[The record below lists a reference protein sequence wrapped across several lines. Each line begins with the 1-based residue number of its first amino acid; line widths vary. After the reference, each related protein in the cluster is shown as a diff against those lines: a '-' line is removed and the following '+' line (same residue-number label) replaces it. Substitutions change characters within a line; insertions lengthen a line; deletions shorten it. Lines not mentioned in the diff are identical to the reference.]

1 MPPKKSTPVNDRT
14 QQALH
19 QFEYGNPAWQSNS
32 LVGSRRRV
40 FAGEANYT
48 WKFRNSRAG
57 ITRENLK
64 KEVVQGYHGFFN
76 RSARDSENSKTK
88 IKSIAAS
95 EGANLRNSWVKYVK
109 KCGEAFLQRF
119 KISKGY
125 PAILA
130 DPVTQLMYN
139 AVNSSKNN
147 SNQHT
152 ADPFPPKYYP
162 FVNLTD
168 VVAEFEK
175 NDEEFELVRNRN
187 SVDIMSF
194 NPFDTMEGIPNP
206 FRDGIIER
214 YENAS
219 PDEKVNDD
227 DDDDDKIYGRR
238 GRVTTDLTS
247 IEYQIYDPEPK
258 NLKRLP
264 RSASVICPDLKVGR
278 KKDTNIQNAQVVDL
292 TSTSTSTTTSTPNVK
307 KRKISVQK
315 TDNVKKLKSPASG
328 GVTQSTPKLTSSSV
342 TALQTYQPPA
352 NIPWYVLDTNAPNFT
367 TYYISHNDLISLLQ
381 NDTKKLKAEV
391 NTYFNPTDNVNEFF
405 ILSRV
410 ERQQP
415 IIYDYIGVEILDDD
429 EPQRDFTKTNL
440 YTLFDFDNP
449 TTDRDQENWVS
460 SYIIDSVVKYENT
473 RRASKDLAIGHEIFT
488 NVIRRLAETHSDDL
502 STLWDRDISKIASML
517 TFEKW
522 YIIPTEKNTR
532 YNIHWFLIEID
543 LTGAPISGVTM
554 FKTKIYD
561 SIKFL
566 DKAQAQSA
574 DPSAFKRYHRDA
586 MDTINKFVEKISNM
600 INQKIIN
607 YKSDVALDWRPGHVE
622 NGYYDARTYVKNI
635 PEQNDGFNCGVY
647 AIIILK
653 MLLNKTRF
661 NEIVLNPRYMTSYRR
676 ILANQLLSSSKQFW
690 EKKLKVKIDAQ
701 PLARTP
707 SRIKTKSQSTNQ
719 SLPTTSAASPP
730 KSAAAPPPLP
740 PSVPPPPPPSVAPT
754 IASST
759 SVISPSEA
767 AASKGTAK
775 KAPKKRKPPT
785 FKSDY
790 QTRSKSKN
798 N

>member
-76 RSARDSENSKTK
+76 RSARDSVNSKTK

-95 EGANLRNSWVKYVK
+95 EGANLRNSWVRYVK
-109 KCGEAFLQRF
+109 KCGEAFLKRF

-139 AVNSSKNN
+139 AVKTP
-147 SNQHT
+147 SNIGKIT
-152 ADPFPPKYYP
+152 AYPFAPKYYP
-162 FVNLTD
+162 FVNLSD
-168 VVAEFEK
+168 VIAEFAK
-175 NDEEFELVRNRN
+175 NNEDFELVRDRN
-187 SVDIMSF
+187 SIDIMSF
-194 NPFDTMEGIPNP
+194 NPFDVMEKENNP
-206 FRDGIIER
+206 FRDNIIES

-219 PDEKVNDD
+219 PDDKIDEDD
-227 DDDDDKIYGRR
+227 DDVGYRRR
-238 GRVTTDLTS
+238 GDVTTDLTS

-278 KKDTNIQNAQVVDL
+278 RKDTNVQNDQVVDL
-292 TSTSTSTTTSTPNVK
+292 TSTSTTTTTSTANVK

-315 TDNVKKLKSPASG
+315 IDNVKKLKAPASG
-328 GVTQSTPKLTSSSV
+328 GVTQPTPKLTSSSV
-342 TALQTYQPPA
+342 TALQSYQPPA
-352 NIPWYVLDTNAPNFT
+352 NVPWYVLDTAAPNFMK
-367 TYYISHNDLISLLQ
+367 YYISHNDLIALLQ
-381 NDTKKLKAEV
+381 NDTNKLKAEV
-391 NTYFNPTDNVNEFF
+391 NTYFNPSDNVNEFF

-415 IIYDYIGVEILDDD
+415 IIYDYLGIELLDDD
-429 EPQRDFTKTNL
+429 EPDRDFTKTNL

-449 TTDRDQENWVS
+449 TIDRDQENWVS

-473 RRASKDLAIGHEIFT
+473 RRASKDLAIGHEIFS
-488 NVIRRLAETHSDDL
+488 NVIRRIAETQDDSL
-502 STLWDRDISKIASML
+502 SSLDDRDISKVASML

-522 YIIPTEKNTR
+522 YIIPTVKDTRRNT
-532 YNIHWFLIEID
+532 HWFLIEID
-543 LTGAPISGVTM
+543 LTGAPVSGVIM
-554 FKTKIYD
+554 FKTRIYD

-566 DKAQAQSA
+566 DKIEAQSA
-574 DPSAFKRYHRDA
+574 DPSAFKSYHRDA
-586 MDTINKFVEKISNM
+586 MDTINKFVEKISSM

-607 YKSDVALDWRPGHVE
+607 YKSDVALDWRPGHVV
-622 NGYYDARTYVKNI
+622 NGYYDARTYVKGI
-635 PEQNDGFNCGVY
+635 PEQKDGFNCGVY
-647 AIIILK
+647 TIIFLK

-661 NEIVLNPRYMTSYRR
+661 DELVLNPVYMTSYRR

-690 EKKLKVKIDAQ
+690 EKKLNVKIDVK
-701 PLARTP
+701 PLPRTP
-707 SRIKTKSQSTNQ
+707 PRTKTKSQSTRQ
-719 SLPTTSAASPP
+719 SMPTTSASSLS

-740 PSVPPPPPPSVAPT
+740 PSVPPPPPPSTAPPT
-754 IASST
+754 TVSTT

-775 KAPKKRKPPT
+775 KAPKKSKPPL
-785 FKSDY
+785 FKSSY